1 MVNGF
6 SGIFMVASVE
16 AVSAVRQTKR
26 DNRRGSDQNLRGK
39 NAEGLFASILED
51 HAEGGTENSVA
62 CRTSSY
68 GRNGRMQNF
77 QYQTREYHY

>member
-26 DNRRGSDQNLRGK
+26 DNRRSSGQELRGK

-51 HAEGGTENSVA
+51 HAEDEEEKTVA
-62 CRTSSY
+62 CRTSVLY
-68 GRNGRMQNF
+68 R
-77 QYQTREYHY
+77 